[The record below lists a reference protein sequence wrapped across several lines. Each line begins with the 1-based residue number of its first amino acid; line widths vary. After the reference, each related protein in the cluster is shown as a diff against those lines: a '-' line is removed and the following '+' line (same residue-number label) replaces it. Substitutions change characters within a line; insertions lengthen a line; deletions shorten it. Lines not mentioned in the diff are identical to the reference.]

1 MSEHNSEEKEAS
13 MHQHHA
19 SAGGEQEEEEIRLGF
34 VVSEFHRDITYQME
48 ILGREH
54 AAFLGAKVVRT
65 FYVPGVFDMP
75 LAVKRLLELRNPQ
88 GNDEVDA
95 VVTLGCV
102 IEGATEHDEV
112 IATHAARKIMDLSLE
127 YGKPVA
133 LGVSGPGMT
142 RQEAQERVDYAK
154 RAVEAAVKMVK
165 RLRNLTEEVEES
177 EESEE
182 A

>member
-19 SAGGEQEEEEIRLGF
+19 SAGGEQQEEEIRLGF

-75 LAVKRLLELRNPQ
+75 LAVKRLLEQKSQ
-88 GNDEVDA
+88 GKEVDA

-112 IATHAARKIMDLSLE
+112 IATHATRKIMDLSLE

-165 RLRNLTEEVEES
+165 RLRNLAEEVEES

>member
-1 MSEHNSEEKEAS
+1 MEK
-13 MHQHHA
+13 
-19 SAGGEQEEEEIRLGF
+19 EEEIKLGF

-54 AAFLGAKVVRT
+54 AGFLGAKVART
-65 FYVPGVFDMP
+65 LYTPGTFDMP
-75 LAVKRLLELRNPQ
+75 LAVKKMLTEK
-88 GNDEVDA
+88 EVDA

-112 IATHAARKIMDLSLE
+112 IASQLTRKIMDLSLE
-127 YGKPVA
+127 YGKPVT

-142 RQEAQERVDYAK
+142 RIEAQERVDYAK

-165 RLRNLTEEVEES
+165 RLRGLEV
-177 EESEE
+177 
-182 A
+182 